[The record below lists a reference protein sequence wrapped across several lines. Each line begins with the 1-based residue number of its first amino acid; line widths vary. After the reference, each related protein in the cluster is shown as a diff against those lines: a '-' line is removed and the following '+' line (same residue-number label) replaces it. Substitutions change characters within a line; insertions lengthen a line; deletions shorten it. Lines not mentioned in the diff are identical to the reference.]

1 MGIIVPDLSR
11 CAASCASGWLRVWDG
26 SHRQTMAI
34 SKKAP
39 SRRAPRSDRRTL
51 RAATDHQA
59 GASDP
64 FAVVVNNLTYAYPGS
79 SEPAL
84 DSVSFKIATGEF
96 VYLVGSSGSGK
107 SSLLRILYA
116 EVRPNAGYARVAG
129 TNLVRLSGKRVPQ
142 LRRSL
147 GVVFQD
153 FKLLENRTAYE
164 QVEFAA
170 TVLGR
175 RKTAGADIAHALEVV
190 GLAGKADRM
199 PTEMSG
205 GEQQRVAIARALV
218 NNPAVLI
225 ADEPTGNLDPVTGA
239 AVMEALERVNAD
251 GTTVIMA
258 THDRHLVDETGHRVI
273 VMADGKVVRDDAAGG
288 YSALE
293 GNEDL

>member
-1 MGIIVPDLSR
+1 MVPAQAC
-11 CAASCASGWLRVWDG
+11 CAADLRRGWLRGWDG
-26 SHRQTMAI
+26 SHRRTMAV

-51 RAATDHQA
+51 RAAPAREA

-79 SEPAL
+79 AEPAL
-84 DSVSFKIATGEF
+84 DNVSFKIATGEF

-116 EVRPNAGYARVAG
+116 EVRPNGGYVRVAG
-129 TNLVRLSGKRVPQ
+129 TNLARLSGKRVPQ

-147 GVVFQD
+147 GVVFQ
-153 FKLLENRTAYE
+153 
-164 QVEFAA
+164 A

-175 RKTAGADIAHALEVV
+175 RKTAGDDIAHALDVV
-190 GLAGKADRM
+190 GLSGKADRM

-273 VMADGKVVRDDAAGG
+273 VVSNGKVVRDDAAGG
-288 YSALE
+288 YNALE
-293 GNEDL
+293 GNDEL